1 MLIDFKRLPHNVRIR
16 AEMRLPQPVT
26 DHGYRRTARL
36 CVLLRKKT
44 ATQDRS
50 NTQQIEIVRGR
61 NHSPHALRFAF
72 SRQTHGSDIGG
83 GDADE
88 TLLSVAHSFKI
99 RISKRERI
107 VRAPPEA

>member
-1 MLIDFKRLPHNVRIR
+1 MVMNQIALRQQLLFHPDGNPDFRAQPRLAPLKYRALYADKRVGVLIDFKRLPHNVRIR

-50 NTQQIEIVRGR
+50 NTQQLEIVRG
-61 NHSPHALRFAF
+61 
-72 SRQTHGSDIGG
+72 
-83 GDADE
+83 
-88 TLLSVAHSFKI
+88 
-99 RISKRERI
+99 
-107 VRAPPEA
+107 